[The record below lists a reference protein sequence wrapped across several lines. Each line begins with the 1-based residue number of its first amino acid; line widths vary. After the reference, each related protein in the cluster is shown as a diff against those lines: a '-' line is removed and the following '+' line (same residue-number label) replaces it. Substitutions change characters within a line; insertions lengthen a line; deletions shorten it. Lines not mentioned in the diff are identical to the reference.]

1 MKRISSIILA
11 IVMVISFATSAFA
24 ATKKPIKTVTI
35 TAKYIMSSG
44 SDEFNED
51 EDEGFVIS
59 ASGTGYEF
67 ENYESKGE
75 EFYDEDDTG
84 SSHSAGDPEIV
95 IYLAARDG
103 YYFNITKASQIKL
116 RGCTYKSAARQNS
129 STTLAVTVVVTD
141 VERAIGEVEEMK
153 LSDKGVCSW
162 EPVGGAGSYEV
173 RFMRDTTRVGGTQ
186 TVQGTSLDCGQ
197 YLIRG
202 GTYHF
207 QIRAVHA
214 DDPTVKG
221 DWADSPDIYVSDAQA
236 KEYREAAEAAES
248 AGDWIPDK
256 NGWRFRLPD
265 GTFVANA
272 WRKINKEWYYFL
284 PNSYIARGWTQI
296 DGSWYYLDPATGKMW
311 VNTTTPDGYTLG
323 IDGRRAE

>member
-1 MKRISSIILA
+1 MKRLSSIILA
-11 IVMVISFATSAFA
+11 IVMVVTFGTTAFA

-35 TAKYIMSSG
+35 TAKYTMTAG
-44 SDEFNED
+44 SDEFD
-51 EDEGFVIS
+51 EDAEEGFSIQ

-67 ENYESKGE
+67 ENYESKSQDSDDE
-75 EFYDEDDTG
+75 EDTG
-84 SSHSAGDPEIV
+84 KSDSGNNMEIV
-95 IYLAARDG
+95 IYLAAKDG

-153 LSDKGVCSW
+153 LSEKGVCSW
-162 EPVGGAGSYEV
+162 EPIDGAGAYDV
-173 RFMRDTTRVGGTQ
+173 RFIRDTSRVGGTQ
-186 TVQGTSLDCGQ
+186 TIQGTSLDCGQ
-197 YLIRG
+197 YLTKG

-207 QIRAVHA
+207 QIRAIHE
-214 DDPTVKG
+214 DDPNVKG
-221 DWADSPDIYVSDAQA
+221 EWVDSPEIYVTDAQA

-248 AGDWIPDK
+248 AGDWIQDK

-296 DGSWYYLDPATGKMW
+296 DGSWYYLDPTTGKMW